1 MKDSSLAVV
10 FDWDNTLVD
19 TQDNIFN
26 AIKHTINS
34 MGYSNKAADR
44 NSHESRKSYM
54 VNLFGDQWKKAN
66 QIYQQYLDD
75 ALLQN
80 IALNQGVEKM
90 LQTLKSHN
98 IYLAIVSNK
107 KNTNLRKEV
116 AYFKL
121 DSYFERVVGSCDTA
135 EDKPSATPLLFALEE
150 STLPINRENVFF
162 VGDSITDVLC
172 AQNANCLPIIYGQ
185 SISGYEVAYFK
196 LDSYFERVVGSC
208 DTAEDKPSATP
219 LLFALEES
227 TLPINRENVFFVG
240 DSITD
245 VLCAQNANC
254 LPIIYGQSISGYE
267 DLLCFQHFDKLT
279 DFIIKYLE
287 DR

>member
-1 MKDSSLAVV
+1 MNTNKLAVV

-26 AIKHTINS
+26 AIKHTINL
-34 MGYSNKAADR
+34 MGYSNKSADR

-54 VNLFGDQWKKAN
+54 VSLFGDQWKKAN
-66 QIYQQYLDD
+66 QIYQQYLDK

-80 IALNQGVEKM
+80 ITLNPQVEEM
-90 LQTLKSHN
+90 LQALKSRN
-98 IYLAIVSNK
+98 VYLAIVSNK
-107 KNTNLRKEV
+107 KNTNLREEV

-121 DSYFERVVGSCDTA
+121 DSYFDRVVGSGDTA

-150 STLPINRENVFF
+150 STLPINKENVFF
-162 VGDSITDVLC
+162 VGDSITDIFC
-172 AQNANCLPIIYGQ
+172 AQSANCLPIIYGQ
-185 SISGYEVAYFK
+185 SI
-196 LDSYFERVVGSC
+196 
-208 DTAEDKPSATP
+208 
-219 LLFALEES
+219 
-227 TLPINRENVFFVG
+227 N
-240 DSITD
+240 
-245 VLCAQNANC
+245 
-254 LPIIYGQSISGYE
+254 GYE

>member
-1 MKDSSLAVV
+1 MKNSPLAVV

-34 MGYSNKAADR
+34 MGYSNRAADR

-80 IALNQGVEKM
+80 IALNQGVEEM

-121 DSYFERVVGSCDTA
+121 DSYFERVVGSCDT
-135 EDKPSATPLLFALEE
+135 
-150 STLPINRENVFF
+150 
-162 VGDSITDVLC
+162 G
-172 AQNANCLPIIYGQ
+172 
-185 SISGYEVAYFK
+185 
-196 LDSYFERVVGSC
+196 
-208 DTAEDKPSATP
+208 EDKPSATP

>member
-1 MKDSSLAVV
+1 MKDSQLAVV

-26 AIKHTINS
+26 AIKHIINS

-107 KNTNLRKEV
+107 KNTNLRKKF

-150 STLPINRENVFF
+150 STLPINRENVFLLVIASQMF
-162 VGDSITDVLC
+162 CVHKM
-172 AQNANCLPIIYGQ
+172 PIVY
-185 SISGYEVAYFK
+185 
-196 LDSYFERVVGSC
+196 
-208 DTAEDKPSATP
+208 
-219 LLFALEES
+219 LLY
-227 TLPINRENVFFVG
+227 TVN
-240 DSITD
+240 
-245 VLCAQNANC
+245 Q
-254 LPIIYGQSISGYE
+254 
-267 DLLCFQHFDKLT
+267 
-279 DFIIKYLE
+279 
-287 DR
+287 